1 MTKVDDNGGYSRPFK
16 LGKLPAQ
23 PARPKLRFASIAA
36 QLEAPPASTDWVSG
50 VQSWPMYDNDQYG
63 CCVEAEM
70 GHHVE
75 QITRFGQGT
84 TVEVTDANVLGAY
97 SAITGFD
104 PAKPD
109 TDQGTVI
116 EDALSWWRKGDGLAG
131 HAIVA
136 YAAVDVSSATEVK
149 QALNLFGGI
158 SIGFNF
164 PSSAMDQFNA
174 GKPWDVV
181 KRSSIEGGHC
191 VLVGGYDAQYFTC
204 VTWGAVQKMTPA
216 FWRAYVDEAWVV
228 IDDEMAGNLSRYG
241 VGLHALGEEFA
252 SLTGQ
257 ANPFPGNTPPPP
269 APSDHSA
276 EEVAA
281 AVRQTLT
288 ELGL

>member
-1 MTKVDDNGGYSRPFK
+1 MTKVDDNRRLK
-16 LGKLPAQ
+16 LGRLPAQ
-23 PARPKLRFASIAA
+23 PARPKLRFSAIAA
-36 QLEAPPASTDWVSG
+36 QLEAPPASADWLTGVSD
-50 VQSWPMYDNDQYG
+50 WPMYDNDRYG

-75 QITRFGQGT
+75 QITHFGQGAT
-84 TVEVTDANVLGAY
+84 TEVTPDKVLDAY

-104 PAKPD
+104 PEKPN
-109 TDQGTVI
+109 TDQGTVV

-164 PSSAMDQFNA
+164 PASAMDQFDA

-181 KRSSIEGGHC
+181 KHSPLQGGHC
-191 VLVGGYDAQYFTC
+191 ALVGGYDATYFTC

-216 FWRAYVDEAWVV
+216 FWRQYVDEAWVV

-241 VGLHALGEEFA
+241 VSLHALGEEFA

-257 ANPFPGNTPPPP
+257 ANPFPADPP
-269 APSDHSA
+269 APVPGPADHSA
-276 EEVAA
+276 EDVAGA
-281 AVRQTLT
+281 IRQTLT